1 MLPAALREETRKK
14 AQDSSGGPYRTR
26 LASGHKSARK
36 RMAAI
41 AAVYDAAPAARR
53 PHDVI
58 QLAGAERAARR
69 KGPKA
74 QRKWLTASL
83 ARPARQVI
91 AEAFDRAEERDP
103 AHRRTWV
110 VLVDGDNHQI
120 ELIQAEARRRGVPI
134 HLVVDFVHV
143 AEYVWRAAWCFYSS
157 GEPEA
162 ERWVGIQLLGILSG
176 RLEETLAEIHQ
187 RARTA
192 KHTDEQVHGI
202 TQCTRYLKA
211 KKPFLDYAG
220 ALAAGWPIATG
231 IVEDAYRHLI
241 ADRMDITG
249 ARWGLE
255 DAEAVLTLRAV
266 HSNSDF
272 QQYWDFHMR
281 QEYMRNHQPRY
292 QESYH
297 LTA

>member
-1 MLPAALREETRKK
+1 MAGLLERLEQREE
-14 AQDSSGGPYRTR
+14 
-26 LASGHKSARK
+26 
-36 RMAAI
+36 
-41 AAVYDAAPAARR
+41 AARR
-53 PHDVI
+53 RVEKLREQAARI
-58 QLAGAERAARR
+58 AEQLADAEDALNRLVITRA
-69 KGPKA
+69 
-74 QRKWLTASL
+74 TVDEVL
-83 ARPARQVI
+83 AEP
-91 AEAFDRAEERDP
+91 EREP

-110 VLVDGDNHQI
+110 VLVDCDNHQI

-192 KHTDEQVHGI
+192 KLTDEQVHGL

-220 ALAAGWPIATG
+220 ALTAGWSIAAG
-231 IVEDAYRHLI
+231 IVEGACRHLI

-255 DAEAVLTLRAV
+255 DAEAVLTLRAD
-266 HSNSDF
+266 HSNGDF
-272 QQYWDFHMR
+272 QQY
-281 QEYMRNHQPRY
+281 
-292 QESYH
+292 
-297 LTA
+297 

>member
-14 AQDSSGGPYRTR
+14 AQDSGGGPYRTR

-58 QLAGAERAARR
+58 QLAGAERTARR

-74 QRKWLTASL
+74 ERKWLTASL

-103 AHRRTWV
+103 AHRRSWV

-120 ELIQAEARRRGVPI
+120 ELIQAEARRREVPI

-192 KHTDEQVHGI
+192 KLTDEQVHGI

-231 IVEDAYRHLI
+231 IVEGACRHLPV
-241 ADRMDITG
+241 D
-249 ARWGLE
+249 
-255 DAEAVLTLRAV
+255 
-266 HSNSDF
+266 
-272 QQYWDFHMR
+272 
-281 QEYMRNHQPRY
+281 
-292 QESYH
+292 
-297 LTA
+297 